1 MQRLIVSL
9 FCIKKIYH
17 VNEIRVKPERYS
29 NSLGSTLMGMRPN
42 LWASTSSWITDV
54 LFAMKT
60 FSIAIVGTYIQ
71 RIKPK
76 SIISINRQALH
87 TRDNEQDMNLQ
98 TINIVNQNSDKIDGE
113 RERVNSIPSVRKFKF
128 LSRETTSETK
138 NRIQWKRWKLFSTIH
153 YYSWYN
159 FIHWHECKESFSWY
173 KELCCFKHY

>member
-1 MQRLIVSL
+1 
-9 FCIKKIYH
+9 
-17 VNEIRVKPERYS
+17 
-29 NSLGSTLMGMRPN
+29 MGMRPN

-60 FSIAIVGTYIQ
+60 FSIAIVGTYIK

-138 NRIQWKRWKLFSTIH
+138 NRIQ
-153 YYSWYN
+153 
-159 FIHWHECKESFSWY
+159 
-173 KELCCFKHY
+173 